1 MQNAAFATFSNT
13 NGLNLSQTAGIPGT
27 TASSNQ
33 SDNRAASTLADR
45 IMSPNTMAFGG
56 TDKITS
62 IAIKGSDNKLHEGS
76 SLARSPADPT
86 RQNHPGLSDH
96 EKNVGCAEHTR
107 GYWELTLSSR
117 AYPAIDNVNRIIISP
132 FLLST
137 ILSHCLINKPPN
149 HKSTSQHV
157 HSKLMESRY
166 PILQLLRQTGS
177 LLK

>member
-13 NGLNLSQTAGIPGT
+13 NGLNLSQTTGIPGST
-27 TASSNQ
+27 PPSNQ
-33 SDNRAASTLADR
+33 PDNRAASTLADR
-45 IMSPNTMAFGG
+45 MMSPNAMAFGG
-56 TDKITS
+56 MDKITS

-86 RQNHPGLSDH
+86 RHNHPGLSDH
-96 EKNVGCAEHTR
+96 EKNVGCEVYTR
-107 GYWELTLSSR
+107 GYRELTLCFR
-117 AYPAIDNVNRIIISP
+117 VYQAIDSVNRTIISP

-137 ILSHCLINKPPN
+137 ILSHCLNKLPN

-157 HSKLMESRY
+157 HSKPMESRY
-166 PILQLLRQTGS
+166 LILQLLRQTES